1 MIPKSVQRFSEK
13 IMLKVEHFPR
23 VLNQTAAF
31 ASANDGGGLRC
42 YGSGMP
48 RFTIADLEQRISD
61 RAKAPAE
68 ESYTRKLL
76 DKGAAQCAKKF
87 GEEAVEAVLAAAA
100 EDRDHVIAESADVL
114 YHLLVMMHA
123 RGVTLAEVEA
133 LLESRT
139 KKSGLDEKAS
149 RPGK

>member
-1 MIPKSVQRFSEK
+1 MSK
-13 IMLKVEHFPR
+13 
-23 VLNQTAAF
+23 
-31 ASANDGGGLRC
+31 
-42 YGSGMP
+42 
-48 RFTIADLEQRISD
+48 FTLADLEQRISD
-61 RAKAPAE
+61 RAAAPAE

-100 EDRDHVIAESADVL
+100 EDRDRVIAESADVL

-133 LLESRT
+133 LLETRT
-139 KKSGLDEKAS
+139 KKSGLEEKAS
-149 RPGK
+149 RPGE